1 MVLVWAQDEGMC
13 VSVRY
18 VGLKGCF
25 FSCCTKIKIER
36 GGESFFFAS
45 QAALVF
51 DFAISPHPLVFN
63 YGDGEEPGG
72 EGSAGSISYA
82 NIMLAPFLIF
92 TVFTRKC
99 KQLLT

>member
-1 MVLVWAQDEGMC
+1 M
-13 VSVRY
+13 SVRY

-25 FSCCTKIKIER
+25 SSCSMKIKIER
-36 GGESFFFAS
+36 GKNKGVSLLGLFWSWVSAS
-45 QAALVF
+45 
-51 DFAISPHPLVFN
+51 PRVFN
-63 YGDGEEPGG
+63 CRDGEEPGR

-92 TVFTRKC
+92 AVFTRKC

>member
-1 MVLVWAQDEGMC
+1 MRVGALCGFKGMFFLLLHENKSREGG
-13 VSVRY
+13 R
-18 VGLKGCF
+18 
-25 FSCCTKIKIER
+25 R
-36 GGESFFFAS
+36 FFFAS

-63 YGDGEEPGG
+63 CGDGEEPGG